1 MGFLGFVALLWN
13 IRHTIKSTF
22 LGVLVN
28 LPPV

>member
-13 IRHTIKSTF
+13 IRQTMKSTF
-22 LGVLVN
+22 LGVLMN